1 MDDDEEEGGI
11 SFVTDAAPPSLA
23 ADDSFDAPVV
33 SGATPA
39 ADEKPRGK
47 APKGSNGQQLMWD
60 PVLGTYIEGAY
71 EAEAKELTDQW
82 IQTRYAQTLLN
93 LDKCVKEGGT
103 FGAALITHD
112 EKARCEKLLLAAL
125 NGVKNDRIAAKQEET
140 ASAVFW
146 AIALVQNAAARRDG
160 GWVVDSEAAA
170 RVWDMDTL
178 HDVMVHFK
186 GEVHRTNESGEQSK
200 TTYAPLKGSGGGG
213 RGRGR
218 GRGSGMMDGS
228 NETKRRRL
236 RVDSLGNEE
245 ARKQKMRVLHRLIL
259 EGGNGLEDGLHQAI
273 INLEPP
279 SVRRLEAPPAALDEA
294 GAAPAGGGGL
304 FAGRSRRQELGANW
318 GKKVAQKTLAKTGV
332 EAVVLSAPAPS
343 LAPLDELD
351 DVLDDEV
358 VVGSASASGATSES
372 QIGLGIVDAIMAVDA
387 KARRRK
393 RKRQSEERADRALDN
408 ADQLTA
414 EDRAFVVDDDEDVWE
429 REDGESSGSAE
440 DEDDDDEEEE
450 DEFEEA
456 QTATVP
462 PQTIWV
468 TAVTASSSPA
478 AAAVPVVPV
487 VPVAVVPIAIDAT
500 PVVVAA
506 AAQPDEEDDLLDL
519 IG

>member
-294 GAAPAGGGGL
+294 GAAPAGGGL

-343 LAPLDELD
+343 LVPLDELD

-358 VVGSASASGATSES
+358 MVGSASASGATSES

-387 KARRRK
+387 KALKRK

-440 DEDDDDEEEE
+440 DEDDDEEEE

-468 TAVTASSSPA
+468 TAVNASSSSA

-487 VPVAVVPIAIDAT
+487 VPVAVVPVAIDAT

>member
-1 MDDDEEEGGI
+1 
-11 SFVTDAAPPSLA
+11 
-23 ADDSFDAPVV
+23 
-33 SGATPA
+33 
-39 ADEKPRGK
+39 
-47 APKGSNGQQLMWD
+47 
-60 PVLGTYIEGAY
+60 
-71 EAEAKELTDQW
+71 
-82 IQTRYAQTLLN
+82 
-93 LDKCVKEGGT
+93 
-103 FGAALITHD
+103 
-112 EKARCEKLLLAAL
+112 
-125 NGVKNDRIAAKQEET
+125 
-140 ASAVFW
+140 
-146 AIALVQNAAARRDG
+146 
-160 GWVVDSEAAA
+160 
-170 RVWDMDTL
+170 
-178 HDVMVHFK
+178 
-186 GEVHRTNESGEQSK
+186 
-200 TTYAPLKGSGGGG
+200 
-213 RGRGR
+213 
-218 GRGSGMMDGS
+218 
-228 NETKRRRL
+228 
-236 RVDSLGNEE
+236 
-245 ARKQKMRVLHRLIL
+245 MRVLHRLIL

-358 VVGSASASGATSES
+358 MVGSASASGATSES
-372 QIGLGIVDAIMAVDA
+372 QIGLGIVDAIMAGDA

-440 DEDDDDEEEE
+440 DEDDDEEEE

-468 TAVTASSSPA
+468 TAVTASSSSA

>member
-358 VVGSASASGATSES
+358 VAGSASASGATSES

-440 DEDDDDEEEE
+440 DEDDDEEEE

-468 TAVTASSSPA
+468 TAVTASSSSA

>member
-1 MDDDEEEGGI
+1 MDDDEEEGVI

-33 SGATPA
+33 PGAMPA

-47 APKGSNGQQLMWD
+47 ALKGSNGQQLMWD
-60 PVLGTYIEGAY
+60 PVLGTYIEGSY

-103 FGAALITHD
+103 FGAALISHD
-112 EKARCEKLLLAAL
+112 EKAKCEKLLLAAL
-125 NGVKNDRIAAKQEET
+125 NGVKNDRVAAKQEET

-160 GWVVDSEAAA
+160 GWVVDSEAAV

-200 TTYAPLKGSGGGG
+200 TTFAPLKGGGGGG

-279 SVRRLEAPPAALDEA
+279 SVRRLEAPPAALDEV

-304 FAGRSRRQELGANW
+304 FAGRSRRQELCASW
-318 GKKVAQKTLAKTGV
+318 GKKVAQKTLAKAGV
-332 EAVVLSAPAPS
+332 DAVVLSASATS

-351 DVLDDEV
+351 DELEDEV
-358 VVGSASASGATSES
+358 EVGRASASGATGES
-372 QIGLGIVDAIMAVDA
+372 QIGLGIVDAIMAGDA

-408 ADQLTA
+408 ADQRTA
-414 EDRAFVVDDDEDVWE
+414 EDRAFVVDDEEDVEE
-429 REDGESSGSAE
+429 RVEGESSGSAE
-440 DEDDDDEEEE
+440 DEDEEEE
-450 DEFEEA
+450 EDDEFEEA

-462 PQTIWV
+462 PQTTWV
-468 TAVTASSSPA
+468 TAVTASSSSA
-478 AAAVPVVPV
+478 ATAVPVVPI
-487 VPVAVVPIAIDAT
+487 VPVAVMSVVDAT